1 MKGDIVMQLRNWA
14 SRDIPGETLELE
26 AANEIER
33 LRKIIKDYHQAELEY
48 SQAVEHSEYDD
59 DVEMTEE
66 WKRAWTALHD
76 EACRD

>member
-1 MKGDIVMQLRNWA
+1 MKRDIVEQLRNWA
-14 SRDIPGETLELE
+14 LRDFPSETLELE
-26 AANEIER
+26 AAAEIER

-59 DVEMTEE
+59 EVELTEE
-66 WKRAWTALHD
+66 WKRAWSALHD